1 MSRDEMIYA
10 VYCLLY
16 DIRLNWSEKVKER
29 VELAIKICH
38 KLGGDF
44 DILAEECKKFGE
56 FGYDEI
62 DGRFFRDDFPYGYY
76 GIEKLHNCS
85 NNTNDKSIYFNMF
98 VDEYITCPDCI
109 FENYRRLK

>member
-29 VELAIKICH
+29 IELVIKICH

-44 DILAEECKKFGE
+44 EVLAQECEKFNK
-56 FGYDEI
+56 YQNSV
-62 DGRFFRDDFPYGYY
+62 DGRYFRDNFPYGYL

-85 NNTNDKSIYFNMF
+85 NRTYDKSLYFNML
-98 VDEYITCPDCI
+98 VDNYITCPHLI
-109 FENYRRLK
+109 FESYYKR

>member
-1 MSRDEMIYA
+1 MNRDEMIYA

-29 VELAIKICH
+29 IELAIKICH

-44 DILAEECKKFGE
+44 EVLAQECENFGE

-76 GIEKLHNCS
+76 GTEKLHNCS
-85 NNTNDKSIYFNMF
+85 NDINDRSIEFNMF

-109 FENYRRLK
+109 FKNYRRLI

>member
-1 MSRDEMIYA
+1 MNRDEMIYA

-29 VELAIKICH
+29 VEFAIKICH

-44 DILAEECKKFGE
+44 EVLAQECENFGE

-85 NNTNDKSIYFNMF
+85 NNTNDKSIEFNML

>member
-44 DILAEECKKFGE
+44 EVLAQECKNFGE

-62 DGRFFRDDFPYGYY
+62 DGRFFRDDFPYGYE
-76 GIEKLHNCS
+76 GMEKLHKCS
-85 NNTNDKSIYFNMF
+85 NNTNDKSIEFNMF
-98 VDEYITCPDCI
+98 VDEYITCPHYI
-109 FENYRRLK
+109 FENMRNTR

>member
-10 VYCLLY
+10 VHCLLY

-29 VELAIKICH
+29 VELAIKICR

-44 DILAEECKKFGE
+44 EVLAQECENFGE

-85 NNTNDKSIYFNMF
+85 NDINDRSIEFNMF
-98 VDEYITCPDCI
+98 VDEYITCPDYI

>member
-38 KLGGDF
+38 RLGGEF
-44 DILAEECKKFGE
+44 NILAEECKKFGNGK
-56 FGYDEI
+56 FV
-62 DGRFFRDDFPYGYY
+62 DGRFFRADFPYGYY

-85 NNTNDKSIYFNMF
+85 NDINDRSIDFNMF
-98 VDEYITCPDCI
+98 VDEYITCPDFI
-109 FENYRRLK
+109 FKNYRRLI